1 MSFTTVESGR
11 LSIIAS
17 DFGVRPISYLEG
29 NYRLGY
35 EPEVAR
41 AVCQRLG
48 LEPVWFNL
56 PMADFYTSLSNGK
69 YDVVWFNQAI
79 TQERRAWADFTRPYG
94 LFDKA
99 VLVLKDSPIQSP
111 RDLKGLK
118 LGGLAGSTNLEAAED
133 FPEPEIVAFSGSYPV
148 LPKMLEALRKGEI
161 DALVDDE
168 LVLITIEAADP
179 NLRVAFPVP
188 TQLPFGV
195 GVIPGN
201 RELLQA
207 LNDVLNQ
214 LIEDGTLANLWHQ
227 WILDKPFPFS

>member
-17 DFGVRPISYLEG
+17 DFDARPISYLEG
-29 NYRLGY
+29 NKRLGY
-35 EPEVAR
+35 EPELTR

-94 LFDKA
+94 LFDEA
-99 VLVLKDSPIQSP
+99 VLVRKDSPVQSAK
-111 RDLKGLK
+111 DLKGLK
-118 LGGLAGSTNLEAAED
+118 LGGLAGSTNLEVAED
-133 FPEPEIVAFSGSYPV
+133 FPDPEILAFPSSDQA
-148 LPKMLEALRKGEI
+148 LAEMLDALRKGEI

-168 LVLITIEAADP
+168 LVLLAIEAIDP
-179 NLRVAFPVP
+179 NLRVAFPVQ
-188 TQLPFGV
+188 TKLPFGI

-214 LIEDGTLANLWHQ
+214 LIEDGTLSSLWRH
-227 WILDKPFPFS
+227 WIPNKPFPFS

>member
-17 DFGVRPISYLEG
+17 DFDARPISYLEG
-29 NYRLGY
+29 NNRLGY

-41 AVCQRLG
+41 AICNRLG

-56 PMADFYTSLSNGK
+56 PMTEFYTSLSDGK
-69 YDVVWFNQAI
+69 YDVVCFHQVI

-99 VLVLKDSPIQSP
+99 VLVRKDSPIQSP
-111 RDLKGLK
+111 KDLKGLK
-118 LGGLAGSTNLEAAED
+118 LGGLAGSTNLESAAD
-133 FPEPEIVAFSGSYPV
+133 FSDPQIIEFNSRNPILPE
-148 LPKMLEALRKGEI
+148 MLAALRQGEL

-168 LVLITIEAADP
+168 LLLQAVEASDP
-179 NLRVAFPVP
+179 TLRIAFPIP
-188 TQLPFGV
+188 TQLPSGI

-207 LNDVLNQ
+207 LNDTLNQ
-214 LIEDGTLANLWHQ
+214 LLEDGTLVNLWRQ
-227 WILDKPFPFS
+227 WIPDKPFPFT